1 MTEQDFKHYFL
12 SRFRHTTSFFSG
24 LLLVVVDAF
33 ILMLS
38 IGIGFFIINA
48 IIPEYINFR
57 SFVQYAIYLPPILV
71 VFYAASLYPGIL
83 LAPQEEV
90 KRFAL
95 CTFFAFMGIAFSINM
110 ETQEQVRLTFNI
122 DMEAKER
129 LPIAVAL
136 ITAWPFATVLLT
148 AGREAARHL
157 FSRISLW
164 GVPAVI
170 YSKGAS
176 ADIIIDRLRKNPY
189 FGYIPALIIRDGEVS
204 DDEEYNGIPVFR
216 ASPTLSQII
225 RDLNIKVAILCDYSR
240 DIEQIQTQYRYLIRV
255 PKNQLATNISLH
267 MSDFGGIL
275 GFFSTN
281 YLSKKSAL
289 CVKRSIDILLCLSA
303 LPFVILLTLIIAV
316 GIKLSS
322 PGPVFY
328 AHKRIGRKHKEIS
341 CWKFRS
347 MVTDAD
353 AQLRRILATDPVRAA
368 EWEKDRKF
376 TDDPRVTKFGKFLRR
391 TSLDELPQFWNIFMG
406 EMSFIGPRPVTEPEL
421 QRYGKYA
428 DYVLSVQ
435 PGLSGMWQISGR
447 SDTGYEERI
456 TLDTYYIQ
464 NWSVWL
470 DVWIIIKTVWVV
482 LRGNGAY

>member
-1 MTEQDFKHYFL
+1 MAEQDFTQYF
-12 SRFRHTTSFFSG
+12 SEHFRHTTSFFSG
-24 LLLVVVDAF
+24 ILLMAVDA
-33 ILMLS
+33 IMLMLS

-48 IIPEYINFR
+48 IIPDLINFR

-90 KRFAL
+90 KRFSL

-110 ETQEQVRLTFNI
+110 ETQEQVSLTFNI

-136 ITAWPFATVLLT
+136 ITAWPFATVLLS

-157 FSRISLW
+157 FSKISLW

-170 YSKGAS
+170 YSKGRN
-176 ADIIIDRLRKNPY
+176 ADIIVDRLRKNPY
-189 FGYIPALIIRDGEVS
+189 FGYIPALIIRDTEVLP
-204 DDEEYNGIPVFR
+204 DEEYNGIPVFQ
-216 ASPTLSQII
+216 ASPSLSKAI
-225 RDLNIKVAILCDYSR
+225 RELNIKVAILCDYSK
-240 DIEQIQTQYRYLIRV
+240 DIEQIQAQYRYLVRV

-289 CVKRSIDILLCLSA
+289 FVKRAIDIILCLSTLPLA
-303 LPFVILLTLIIAV
+303 LLLALIIAI
-316 GIKLSS
+316 GIKVSS

-328 AHKRIGRKHKEIS
+328 AHKRIGKNRKEIK

-347 MVTDAD
+347 MVIDSD
-353 AQLRRILATDPVRAA
+353 EQLKLILATDPVRAA
-368 EWEKDRKF
+368 EWAKDRKF

-391 TSLDELPQFWNIFMG
+391 TSLDELPQFWNIFIG

-421 QRYGKYA
+421 ARYGKYA

-456 TLDTYYIQ
+456 TLDTYYIL

-470 DVWIIIKTVWVV
+470 DIWIIIKTVWVV